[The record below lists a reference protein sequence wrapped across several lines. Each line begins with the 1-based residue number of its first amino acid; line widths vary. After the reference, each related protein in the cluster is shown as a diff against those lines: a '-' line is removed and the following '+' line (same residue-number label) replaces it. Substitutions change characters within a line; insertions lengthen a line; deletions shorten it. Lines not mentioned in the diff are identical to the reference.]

1 MKLRARLALSFAGA
15 VAAALILFCGAAA
28 FVLVQTERREAREH
42 GVPQEVADAEAS
54 EDMQQMLGA
63 MLLAAPIAIAGAAG
77 LGLWL
82 ARRAL
87 EPLREASARAVAAR
101 ASELDLTLPVGVHGD
116 EWDELAGTLNTLL
129 SEARGSIAR
138 VRTFTA
144 DAAHELRTP
153 LTAMIGEADLA
164 LRRER
169 SPDELRAALGNVREE
184 ALLLARVVEALLTLA
199 RADAKLLVSSGT
211 AAQLGAL
218 VREAAAQAL
227 SQVKTPGAKV
237 DVQPGMATVAC
248 EPVLL
253 LRALKNLIE
262 NGLTHGGGEVEV
274 LVGAERGMGRVL
286 VRDKGPGIDQT
297 LLPQL
302 FQRFRRGDG
311 SRSSDG
317 LGLGLSLAR
326 ALVEAQG
333 GSVRAVD
340 AEKGAAFELLVPLS
354 NS

>member
-1 MKLRARLALSFAGA
+1 VKLRARLALSFAGA
-15 VAAALILFCGAAA
+15 VAAALVLFCGAAS
-28 FVLVQTERREAREH
+28 FVLVQTERQEAREH
-42 GVPQEVADAEAS
+42 GKSQEHADAEAR
-54 EDMQQMLGA
+54 EDLQQMLGA
-63 MLLAAPIAIAGAAG
+63 MLLAAPLAIAGAAG

-87 EPLREASARAVAAR
+87 EPLREASARAMAAR
-101 ASELDLTLPVGVHGD
+101 ASELDLTLPVGVRGD
-116 EWDELAGTLNTLL
+116 EWDELAGTLNALL
-129 SEARGSIAR
+129 SEARGSLAR

-169 SPDELRAALGNVREE
+169 SPEDLRAALVNVREE
-184 ALLLARVVEALLTLA
+184 AMVLARVVEALLTLA
-199 RADAKLLVSSGT
+199 RADSRLLVSST
-211 AAQLGAL
+211 TPAQLTSL

-227 SQVKTPGAKV
+227 LQVKTPGARV
-237 DVQPGMATVAC
+237 DVQPFAATVSC

-262 NGLTHGGGEVEV
+262 NGLTHGGGDVEV
-274 LVGAERGMGRVL
+274 LIGAEQGMGRVL
-286 VRDKGPGIDQT
+286 VRDKGPGIDQE

-311 SRSSDG
+311 SRSTDG

-333 GSVRAVD
+333 GSVRALEVST
-340 AEKGAAFELLVPLS
+340 GAAFELLVPLS

>member
-1 MKLRARLALSFAGA
+1 VKLRGRLALSFAGA
-15 VAAALILFCGAAA
+15 VAAALVIFCATAA
-28 FVLVQTERREAREH
+28 FVLVQSERREAREH
-42 GVPQEVADAEAS
+42 GQSEASADAEAA
-54 EDMQQMLGA
+54 EDLRQMLQA
-63 MLLAAPIAIAGAAG
+63 MVLAAPLAIAGAAA

-82 ARRAL
+82 ARSAL

-101 ASELDLTLPVGVHGD
+101 ASELDLTLPVGIHGD
-116 EWDELAGTLNTLL
+116 EWDDLAGTLNSLL
-129 SEARGSIAR
+129 ADARGSMAR

-153 LTAMIGEADLA
+153 LTAMIGEVDVT

-184 ALLLARVVEALLTLA
+184 ALVLARVVDALLTLA
-199 RADAKLLVSSGT
+199 RADAKSLVRST
-211 AAQLGAL
+211 APAAL
-218 VREAAAQAL
+218 EDLAREAAAQAL
-227 SQVKTPGAKV
+227 AQVKNPSARV
-237 DVQPGMATVAC
+237 DVQPGAATVAC

-274 LVGAERGMGRVL
+274 RIDAEQGMGRVL
-286 VRDKGPGIDQT
+286 VRDKGPGIDRA

-311 SRSSDG
+311 SRSSHG
-317 LGLGLSLAR
+317 VGLGLSLAR

-333 GSVRAVD
+333 GSVRALD
-340 AEKGAAFELLVPLS
+340 AAPGATFELLVPLAP
-354 NS
+354 